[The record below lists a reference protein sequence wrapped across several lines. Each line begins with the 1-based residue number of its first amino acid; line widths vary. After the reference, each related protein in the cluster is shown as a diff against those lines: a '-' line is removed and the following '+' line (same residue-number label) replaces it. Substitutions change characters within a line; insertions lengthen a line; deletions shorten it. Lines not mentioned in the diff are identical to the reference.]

1 MKTQLLKL
9 ITILTLCLFVP
20 ITNGL
25 EVFQNEKTTFNFSG
39 NLAVYY
45 LKNSDTQEVND
56 GFSRYVFD
64 LSHNMKDD
72 WKSVAKLE
80 WGVQLSNTDNQI
92 VVNNNGL
99 TSTGPADEAIWLR
112 QGFVGFEHND
122 YGRFTLG
129 KQWGVSYDIGGVT
142 DWFEIFGGAAQGTYN
157 FGTDGG
163 FSGSGRAEQAFQY
176 RVSYKNLSFAA
187 QYLASDEQLS
197 VNSENDETHD
207 AILNFSDSFGIS
219 VLYKAPMNI
228 GLGIAYNKANL
239 SLGANGES
247 SEKIDDELISASITY
262 RQHNNPGLHV
272 ALVYTDMTNHD
283 YNDVGKVMNKAKGL
297 ELFSEYR
304 FDNDISV
311 ILGYISLDDNSE
323 PSELGSDGTYH
334 KKYAILSAKY
344 HWDEDFYIFIESK
357 LDNSTLSKQSTDLAE
372 DATGIGMMFEF

>member
-1 MKTQLLKL
+1 MRKQ
-9 ITILTLCLFVP
+9 ILALTTLSALYSFAPVA
-20 ITNGL
+20 NSL
-25 EVFQNEKTTFNFSG
+25 EVFKNEKTTFNFTG

-45 LKNSDTQEVND
+45 LKNSETQEVND

-72 WKSVAKLE
+72 WKAIAKLE
-80 WGVQLSNTDNQI
+80 WGVQLSNTDNKI

-129 KQWGVSYDIGGVT
+129 KQWGVSYDVGGVT

-176 RVSYKNLSFAA
+176 RLNYENIRFAA
-187 QYLASDEQLS
+187 QYLASDEQLG
-197 VNSENDETHD
+197 VVGENGKSYD
-207 AILNFSDSFGIS
+207 AILNFSDSYGLS
-219 VLYKAPMNI
+219 VTYDAPMEI
-228 GLGIAYNKANL
+228 GLGFAYNKAEL

-247 SEKIDDELISASITY
+247 SDKIDDELISAYITY
-262 RQHNNPGLHV
+262 RQHNNDGLHV
-272 ALVYTDMTNHD
+272 ALVYTDMSNHD
-283 YNDVGKVMNKAKGL
+283 YNDVGQVMSKARGI

-304 FDNDISV
+304 FENDISV
-311 ILGYISLDDNSE
+311 ILGYISLEDQSSQNNI
-323 PSELGSDGTYH
+323 GSDGTYH
-334 KKYAILSAKY
+334 KEYAILSAKY
-344 HWDEDFYIFIESK
+344 HWDEDFYLFIESK
-357 LDNSTLSKQSTDLAE
+357 IDNSHLSDQSTSLDE
-372 DATGIGMMFEF
+372 DATGIGMMFTF